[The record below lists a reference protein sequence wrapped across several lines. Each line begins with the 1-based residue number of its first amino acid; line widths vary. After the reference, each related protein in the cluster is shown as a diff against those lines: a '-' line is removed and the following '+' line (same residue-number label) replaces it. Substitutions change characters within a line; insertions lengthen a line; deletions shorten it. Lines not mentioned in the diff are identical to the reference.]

1 MSKRVVITGT
11 GVLSPIGNSTP
22 EFLDGLKKGSNGIS
36 SINLFDSSPYSV
48 HLAGE
53 LKITWLEF
61 LNKLAALENA
71 EEKLKVVDN
80 SDWILVPPH
89 DSSLNIKKIITLGL
103 RPTKFDLA
111 LERIRLQIKV
121 NSNSLKISI

>member
-1 MSKRVVITGT
+1 MTFEILLTKIILQLIKNNQS
-11 GVLSPIGNSTP
+11 
-22 EFLDGLKKGSNGIS
+22 GIF
-36 SINLFDSSPYSV
+36 N
-48 HLAGE
+48 LAGE

-89 DSSLNIKKIITLGL
+89 DSSLNIKKIIALGL

-111 LERIRLQIKV
+111 LERIRLQIKD
-121 NSNSLKISI
+121 NSNSLKISM